1 MEYQSPDTQPDTPL
15 SGGKPPP
22 TFGLCSSSE
31 VCVRRTDAGQC
42 CACDAA
48 VYLPPAPLEEPMN
61 NIDPALFEEWM
72 MTGLVTILIIFMGF
86 IVWDLA
92 KKSKA
97 GRFGSFILFFVLGL
111 GVAAFIIKS
120 VVIGLIESGAL

>member
-1 MEYQSPDTQPDTPL
+1 MQINAQSL
-15 SGGKPPP
+15 ALGVYCA
-22 TFGLCSSSE
+22 GLF
-31 VCVRRTDAGQC
+31 
-42 CACDAA
+42 ACPRWR
-48 VYLPPAPLEEPMN
+48 VSM
-61 NIDPALFEEWM
+61 DPAVFEEWM

-111 GVAAFIIKS
+111 GVAAFVIKS
-120 VVIGLIESGAL
+120 VVIGLIESGTL